1 MAMLLPVVALAA
13 VLVPI
18 VLPSLVWPGPL
29 VDRMVEAVVVV
40 LLLITASPLV
50 LAVLAVLV
58 QSISLLT
65 ANMNLIINNIF
76 WSSEDNTVWTSSE
89 GQKIIINP
97 AMNEEQVIN
106 SIKAILDQPA
116 PAQEKTDADRIAE
129 LEAQVKALIAKLS

>member
-1 MAMLLPVVALAA
+1 MLLPVVALAA